1 MGVESLQPDDVHLFE
16 GHLFVIECPDCLQRV
31 SIYLPALFG
40 SAGFGISA
48 EIVGE
53 ALLAGAGP
61 DLHQQLFDFRHTFP
75 DQFPVVLQVAEG
87 VRILEEQRLDA
98 LVDGAGVR
106 ALREYGLVDL
116 SVPVFWPD
124 VDACADGRNL
134 PF

>member
-1 MGVESLQPDDVHLFE
+1 MKMRP
-16 GHLFVIECPDCLQRV
+16 
-31 SIYLPALFG
+31 
-40 SAGFGISA
+40 
-48 EIVGE
+48 
-53 ALLAGAGP
+53 
-61 DLHQQLFDFRHTFP
+61 
-75 DQFPVVLQVAEG
+75 
-87 VRILEEQRLDA
+87 EEQRLDA